1 MTARKEITNPP
12 PAANPLLAAL
22 RARTENDHRRTED
35 AVDIDAHLADRGG
48 YRRLLER
55 FWGFYAPLEAAL
67 AAVSWPDGAAPG
79 GIGAKGPLLAA
90 DLKALGV
97 TDPGTLPVC
106 THLPPIRGWREAIG
120 CHYVLEGSTLGGRV
134 ILKRMRREAEADDD
148 ALPAAFFSAYG
159 DATGERWRT
168 FCSFLRSH
176 SGDPNVLATAP
187 AAAEATFSALERWL
201 RR

>member
-12 PAANPLLAAL
+12 PASNPLLEAL
-22 RARTENDHRRTED
+22 RARTEDDHRRTED
-35 AVDIDAHLADRGG
+35 AVDIDAHLADPDG

-67 AAVSWPDGAAPG
+67 AAVAWPDGTAPAD
-79 GIGAKGPLLAA
+79 IGAKGPLLAA

-97 TDPGTLPVC
+97 EDPGALPVC
-106 THLPPIRGWREAIG
+106 ADLPHVPGWREAIG

-134 ILKRMRREAEADDD
+134 ILKRMRRERGAGADR
-148 ALPAAFFSAYG
+148 LPSAFFSAYG
-159 DATGERWRT
+159 DATGEHWRA

-176 SGDPNVLATAP
+176 SGDGDVLVRAP